1 MSITRCSVIRLAAVA
16 VTLTGTVPACAMSQS
31 QAEEV
36 QPGWY
41 VTPGGEHVLVSPAPG
56 AGYRRLDF
64 ANTSFGSLKIGDGEG
79 EFRWLPSAAGGP
91 ALETSAGARW
101 VPWSEAPYSVIEIS
115 FESSD
120 GIPLEGLLLTP
131 RSQFNRGAVIIHGSG
146 DSDRD
151 NVWAYTF
158 AHTLAANGVAV
169 IFPDKRGSGASA
181 GDWHRAGFDIL
192 ARDAT
197 AAASR
202 LARATSLGGESIGF
216 VGLSQGGWV
225 APLAARF
232 ADESAFVISVS
243 SAAVPV
249 FDQIAFEVENTLQS
263 EGFSAD
269 AVASARRLQEALRQH
284 ALGESSWDEYAEI
297 RRSTIAGPAEPFAS
311 AMPASRDDWRWGWW
325 ARVGDYDP
333 VGSWARTG
341 VRTLVVYGGDDEN
354 DNVPVSRSV
363 SRLRAL
369 SSRPDLGHCVRWE
382 VFPGL
387 GHALIDPETEWVA
400 SAVLERIVAFAD
412 AIDC

>member
-1 MSITRCSVIRLAAVA
+1 
-16 VTLTGTVPACAMSQS
+16 MSQS

-64 ANTSFGSLKIGDGEG
+64 ANTSFGSLTIGDGEG

-131 RSQFNRGAVIIHGSG
+131 RSQFNRGAVISHGSG